1 MPIKVHDKR
10 FGVIA
15 VEKRFVA
22 TSFEFD
28 FLH

>member
-1 MPIKVHDKR
+1 MPIEVHDKR

-15 VEKRFVA
+15 VEKRFI

-28 FLH
+28 FLP